1 VQETHL
7 PAEHTRLLPHGE
19 PSATFVTVST
29 HVDWPVAQDVTPV
42 WQTVAGVH
50 PRLAVQSLQLPALQ
64 TMFVPHAVPLLVD
77 VMVSVHV
84 ATPPVHEVTV
94 PLWHRLVGVH
104 DSPAVHALHTPE

>member
-1 VQETHL
+1 
-7 PAEHTRLLPHGE
+7 
-19 PSATFVTVST
+19 
-29 HVDWPVAQDVTPV
+29 
-42 WQTVAGVH
+42 
-50 PRLAVQSLQLPALQ
+50 
-64 TMFVPHAVPLLVD
+64 MFVPHAVPLLVD